1 MRYLLDTDICSYAIR
16 AHARVEMHLRSHRRS
31 ELAISVITEGELRFG
46 AVANPALVT
55 SVERWLAKI
64 QVVDIRSDEAVAYA
78 EIRSKLVRAGT
89 PIGELDTWIAA
100 HALALNL
107 VLVTNNER
115 EFRRVRGLR
124 VENWTS

>member
-16 AHARVEMHLRSHRRS
+16 ADARVEMHLRSHRRS
-31 ELAISVITEGELRFG
+31 ELAISAITEGELRFG
-46 AVANPALVT
+46 VAANPKLIAG
-55 SVERWLAKI
+55 VERWLAKI
-64 QVVDIRSDEAVAYA
+64 QVVDIRSEEAIAYA
-78 EIRSKLVRAGT
+78 EIRSQLMRAGT
-89 PIGELDTWIAA
+89 PIGDADTWIAA